1 MFNHIHD
8 KDLKV
13 LLNPGIGGDKPAFLS
28 RTEGEQVCRF
38 HQTVHN
44 YAATPMESLENLA
57 GKLGLGGLYIKDEAH
72 RFGLNSFKALGGT
85 YAMAKVICNELGLP
99 EQYLDFETLAS
110 PDIREKTGVM
120 TFVTATDGNH
130 GRGVAWAAQ
139 QLGQK
144 AVVYL
149 PRGTAQPR
157 IDAITETGAEAIV
170 TDYYYDDTVQLAIK
184 KAEENNWHLV
194 QDTAWEDYTIIP
206 SWVMQGYITMIDEA
220 LKQLNAND
228 IEKPTHVFLQAGVG
242 SMPAAVLGYLVNLF
256 AENIPRAIIIE
267 PKNADCIFNS
277 AAQRDGKRHP
287 VEGDLQTIMAGL
299 ACGVP
304 NMLAWDILRDFS
316 YAYVSCEDYMAAK
329 GMRVLGNP
337 AGNDRRIISGE
348 SGAVGVGLLTLLMER
363 AELAPVKE
371 SLGFNEDSV
380 VLIFNTEGDTDP
392 AHYRQIVWDGKYPT
406 PEHQKINYSLA

>member
-1 MFNHIHD
+1 MPSPD

-13 LLNPGIGGDKPAFLS
+13 LINPGEGGDKPTFLS
-28 RTEGEQVCRF
+28 RSEGKQVYRF

-57 GKLGLGGLYIKDEAH
+57 GKLGLGGLYIKDESH

-85 YAMAKVICNELGLP
+85 YAMAKVICNEIGLP
-99 EQYLDFETLAS
+99 EQYLDFGKLSSPETGT
-110 PDIREKTGVM
+110 ETGVM

-144 AVVYL
+144 AVVFL
-149 PRGTAQPR
+149 PKGTAQSR

-170 TDYYYDDTVQLAIK
+170 TEYNYDDTVQLAIK
-184 KAEENNWHLV
+184 QAEENDWHLV

-242 SMPAAVLGYLVNLF
+242 SMPAAVLGYLVNIY
-256 AENIPRAIIIE
+256 AENAPKSIIVE

-277 AAQRDGKRHP
+277 AFQRDGKRHP
-287 VEGDLQTIMAGL
+287 VEGNLQTIMAGL

-316 YAYVSCEDYMAAK
+316 SAFVSCEDYMAAR
-329 GMRVLGNP
+329 GMRILGNP
-337 AGNDRRIISGE
+337 AGSDPRVISGE
-348 SGAVGVGLLTLLMER
+348 SGAVGAGLLSLLMER
-363 AELAPVKE
+363 PELDPIKR
-371 SLGFNEDSV
+371 SLGFNEDSI

-392 AHYRQIVWDGKYPT
+392 DHYRQIVWDGKYPT
-406 PEHQKINYSLA
+406 PDHREISYLFE